1 MLSKR
6 VVGSLDFC
14 SPFKFVVVSRPQPRS
29 SISPGARDERKQGA
43 VRPVQRVRG
52 FLNGQYTSLGTSCSP
67 APGGNQWKRA
77 LLVDKSVSRSIIL
90 HKRGYIFA
98 TVEIFAQGF
107 RVFPLRTRGHPAP
120 PLSLEELRKKKK
132 KEKKRKKWIR
142 HSPHASFLLRN
153 RDETV
158 EGRINFVRSAETV
171 CFARNSILHARDFPF
186 AIFLF
191 QTRVNTSYANRSI
204 RCNGYR
210 QRILR
215 LRKRKKKK
223 KGGKEKN
230 ARECGQIAQLF
241 YEA

>member
-6 VVGSLDFC
+6 VVASLDFC

-90 HKRGYIFA
+90 RKRGYIFA
-98 TVEIFAQGF
+98 TVEIRSGISNVSASDKDTPRSLLF
-107 RVFPLRTRGHPAP
+107 
-120 PLSLEELRKKKK
+120 LEEK
-132 KEKKRKKWIR
+132 KEEKKGMDS
-142 HSPHASFLLRN
+142 SPLLTHASFLLA
-153 RDETV
+153 TATKPWKV
-158 EGRINFVRSAETV
+158 ELISSVASFDIPFQILYPRFFFCNFVLNR
-171 CFARNSILHARDFPF
+171 ARP
-186 AIFLF
+186 
-191 QTRVNTSYANRSI
+191 NTSYAVQWSQWLSTEENIAEEKEKEKR
-204 RCNGYR
+204 R
-210 QRILR
+210 
-215 LRKRKKKK
+215 RKK
-223 KGGKEKN
+223 N
-230 ARECGQIAQLF
+230 ACECGQIAQLF